1 MSVFGR
7 SSETRR
13 AVSDDLSVSAAV
25 SAGSSA
31 GCNSSRSSSRV
42 LTWRLRPVKLVCLM
56 PLGYAADDAMPAPMH
71 EKYRPI
77 EEMVKIL

>member
-1 MSVFGR
+1 MGGWVPNTKTAEVFHLPK
-7 SSETRR
+7 S
-13 AVSDDLSVSAAV
+13 
-25 SAGSSA
+25 
-31 GCNSSRSSSRV
+31 
-42 LTWRLRPVKLVCLM
+42 VKLVCLM